1 LRTSSLRRL
10 KKRARLQPVKQP
22 SVGRSSIIAR
32 MADNSKKGSQFW
44 VNGVVAVR
52 DHRPYVQ
59 VSTENGLVAQFSI
72 SEARQVAMDL
82 FQMAARTEA
91 DAMILKFFK
100 KSEFPDGAGS
110 ALMSEFRDFR
120 AELDSEVATRSEEDD
135 SAG

>member
-1 LRTSSLRRL
+1 
-10 KKRARLQPVKQP
+10 
-22 SVGRSSIIAR
+22 